1 MARYRDAV
9 CKLCRREGSKLFL
22 KGDHCLT
29 QKCALERKA
38 YIPGEQAHRR
48 TRRLSQY
55 ALQLR
60 EKQKIKRI
68 YGLLERQFRKCFQEA
83 VREKGI
89 TSENFLRLLECR
101 LDNAVYRLG
110 FAASRRAARQLI
122 RHRHFLVNDKI
133 VDIPSYELSPGDIVK
148 VREKSKQLEVIANS
162 LKKSGRG
169 RELPWLSVDK
179 ANLSGTL
186 LSLPTREEIPVA
198 VNERLVVEL
207 YSK

>member
-1 MARYRDAV
+1 MARYREAV
-9 CKLCRREGSKLFL
+9 CRLCRREGSKLFL
-22 KGDHCLT
+22 KGDRCFT

-38 YIPGEQAHRR
+38 HIPGEQAHRM
-48 TRRLSQY
+48 TRRPSQY

-68 YGLLERQFRKCFQEA
+68 YGLLEKQFKRCFQEA

-89 TSENFLRLLECR
+89 TSENLLRLLECR
-101 LDNAVYRLG
+101 LDNVVYRLG
-110 FAASRRAARQLI
+110 FAPSRRAARQLI
-122 RHRHFLVNDKI
+122 RHRHFMVNDKV
-133 VDIPSYELSPGDIVK
+133 VDIPSYEVSPGDVVK
-148 VREKSKQLEVIANS
+148 VRDKSKRLEVITNS

-179 ANLSGTL
+179 AELSGTL
-186 LSLPTREEIPVA
+186 LNFPTREEIPIA